1 MKFFWD
7 ICFCLFVVAFAFIVS
22 FFSFFYFRLKY
33 IRCDSMTARKVALY
47 SCLYDEYKVNYENIR
62 CINTLC
68 SLDKCALQRHR
79 LILVLH
85 TFFYH
90 INQQLHL
97 KICNQ
102 HELETLFITLIKY
115 LIYETMAFQVLVST
129 NH

>member
-1 MKFFWD
+1 MYQYIVQFRQV
-7 ICFCLFVVAFAFIVS
+7 CVA
-22 FFSFFYFRLKY
+22 
-33 IRCDSMTARKVALY
+33 TTQ
-47 SCLYDEYKVNYENIR
+47 
-62 CINTLC
+62 INSTI
-68 SLDKCALQRHR
+68 AY
-79 LILVLH
+79 
-85 TFFYH
+85 FFYH